1 MIGTLMGVC
10 ILGMFLVGVLVPF
23 GILIYGVAATIKD
36 QIWNKSKVVTAN
48 NDLRN
53 FFYTWQIR

>member
-1 MIGTLMGVC
+1 MIGTLMGFC
-10 ILGMFLVGVLVPF
+10 ILGMFLVGVLVPV
-23 GILIYGVAATIKD
+23 GILIYAVVVTIKD
-36 QIWNKSKVVTAN
+36 QIWNKSKVVTVN

>member
-1 MIGTLMGVC
+1 MIGTLMGLC
-10 ILGMFLVGVLVPF
+10 ILGMFLAAVLVPF
-23 GILIYGVAATIKD
+23 GILIYEVVVTIKD
-36 QIWNKSKVVTAN
+36 QNWNKSKVASIS

>member
-1 MIGTLMGVC
+1 MIGTLMGLC

-23 GILIYGVAATIKD
+23 GILIYEVVVTIKD
-36 QIWNKSKVVTAN
+36 QNWNKSKVVIYS